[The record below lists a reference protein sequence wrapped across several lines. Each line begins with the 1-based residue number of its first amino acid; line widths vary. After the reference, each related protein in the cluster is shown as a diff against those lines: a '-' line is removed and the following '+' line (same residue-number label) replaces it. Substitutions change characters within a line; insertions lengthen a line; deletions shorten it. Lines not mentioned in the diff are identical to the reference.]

1 MIKVGKVEFVPYGV
15 DGNSQ
20 LKRTKVPSGELA
32 EEYIEYHLSRH
43 KDDDG
48 EDIQFGEGWTLDQI
62 DRWLRGLFSESF
74 EYLDIIYGSE
84 ESHWILVKK
93 DRQKIFIVKR
103 ETYTGA
109 DLVGAKGT
117 SARGWRDCVV
127 RIVSR
132 HTIPAVAYKDWST
145 AIEKAKAGDRKSK
158 GKTKRS
164 SPSPE
169 SEEALSSESEGNSGD
184 EGSVVVKPETEISEE
199 VPRRCSSRFA
209 SISSDD
215 TAGVQIDPDVDVAKP
230 PSRRSS
236 KSSLSSAT
244 DLFLPEDS
252 ELEFEPE
259 SVNLELNGE
268 PMNEEWELGED
279 QWANLDDETWY
290 ARFQSRK
297 RSSTITSNI
306 SEREDRKKLKA
317 SNVTDPDQYDET
329 SVPEPNSDLGASSA
343 HIPGAGSAHV
353 PPVASVPTSSNSVST
368 NPIVPNSAP
377 GPSRHVYVPPPKRGF
392 NVPEA
397 TSNPLHFARVLITTD
412 FARNFGLADFARN
425 FEPPHCAFAGSVEF
439 PQWRKYEFGISCA
452 RGNKCAFGHSYA
464 ILCSPLMKL
473 HGNPQMKVAYRDL
486 SVLESHKYQNNLRQE
501 QTRGSGCV
509 PSDCAL
515 VERFAAVNI
524 ESRGRRQI
532 AYLWRGNSEI
542 TDK

>member
-32 EEYIEYHLSRH
+32 EEYIEHHFSRH

-145 AIEKAKAGDRKSK
+145 AIEKAKAGDRFPSELSSDTEKKNSSNHSTRPSRKSK
-158 GKTKRS
+158 GKAKRS

-169 SEEALSSESEGNSGD
+169 SEEALSSELEGNSED
-184 EGSVVVKPETEISEE
+184 EGSVVVKPETELSEE
-199 VPRRCSSRFA
+199 VPRRRSSRFA
-209 SISSDD
+209 SISSED
-215 TAGVQIDPDVDVAKP
+215 TAGVQIEPDVDVAKP

-236 KSSLSSAT
+236 KSSLSSTT

-259 SVNLELNGE
+259 SVNLELNG
-268 PMNEEWELGED
+268 
-279 QWANLDDETWY
+279 Y
-290 ARFQSRK
+290 AWFQSRK
-297 RSSTITSNI
+297 RSSTIASNI

-317 SNVTDPDQYDET
+317 SNVTDPDQYDELSPSPT
-329 SVPEPNSDLGASSA
+329 PIWEHHL
-343 HIPGAGSAHV
+343 
-353 PPVASVPTSSNSVST
+353 PTSREQDRPT
-368 NPIVPNSAP
+368 F
-377 GPSRHVYVPPPKRGF
+377 R
-392 NVPEA
+392 
-397 TSNPLHFARVLITTD
+397 
-412 FARNFGLADFARN
+412 
-425 FEPPHCAFAGSVEF
+425 
-439 PQWRKYEFGISCA
+439 QWRQS
-452 RGNKCAFGHSYA
+452 
-464 ILCSPLMKL
+464 
-473 HGNPQMKVAYRDL
+473 
-486 SVLESHKYQNNLRQE
+486 LRRQALFQPIRLFRIRPRALLDVFMYHLQSE
-501 QTRGSGCV
+501 DSMSRRLYPIRGSDYFLAHG
-509 PSDCAL
+509 
-515 VERFAAVNI
+515 F
-524 ESRGRRQI
+524 
-532 AYLWRGNSEI
+532 
-542 TDK
+542 

>member
-15 DGNSQ
+15 DGNNQ

-62 DRWLRGLFSESF
+62 DRWLRGLFAESF
-74 EYLDIIYGSE
+74 EYLDIIHGSE

-103 ETYTGA
+103 ETYTGT

-117 SARGWRDCVV
+117 SARGWRDCVI

-145 AIEKAKAGDRKSK
+145 AIKKAKAGDRFPSELSSDTEKKNSSNHSTRRSRKSK
-158 GKTKRS
+158 GKAKRS

-184 EGSVVVKPETEISEE
+184 EGSVVVKLETEVSEE
-199 VPRRCSSRFA
+199 VPRRRSSRFA
-209 SISSDD
+209 SISSED
-215 TAGVQIDPDVDVAKP
+215 TAGVQIEPDVDIGKP

-236 KSSLSSAT
+236 KSSLSSTT

-259 SVNLELNGE
+259 SVNLELNNE

-297 RSSTITSNI
+297 RSSTIASNI

-317 SNVTDPDQYDET
+317 NNVTDPDQYDET

-353 PPVASVPTSSNSVST
+353 PPMASVPTSSSSVST

-377 GPSRHVYVPPPKRGF
+377 GPSRRVYVPPPKRGF

-397 TSNPLHFARVLITTD
+397 TSNPWI
-412 FARNFGLADFARN
+412 
-425 FEPPHCAFAGSVEF
+425 
-439 PQWRKYEFGISCA
+439 
-452 RGNKCAFGHSYA
+452 
-464 ILCSPLMKL
+464 
-473 HGNPQMKVAYRDL
+473 
-486 SVLESHKYQNNLRQE
+486 
-501 QTRGSGCV
+501 
-509 PSDCAL
+509 
-515 VERFAAVNI
+515 
-524 ESRGRRQI
+524 
-532 AYLWRGNSEI
+532 
-542 TDK
+542 